1 MLLSS
6 QTRRLR
12 EDAIA
17 PVNLSAAP
25 FNLDD
30 EAIAWV
36 NTTRDSYTP
45 RDKLAQLFVLLARG
59 TPAEVAEEVRSFKP
73 GGITR
78 IFSPDLEAEI
88 GLARDLGTLSAVPL
102 LVSADLEGSR
112 MSLPFG
118 TSVPNPLG
126 LAAVDD
132 VDSTTAISTIMAREA
147 NAVGLNWSFTPVID
161 LNIAW
166 RSAIVGTRSYGSDID
181 KVERHALAQI
191 AAFQANGVAATVKH
205 WPGEGY
211 DDRDQHLVTTVNPL
225 TMPEWEKTFGRLYRK
240 AIEAGVMSVMSAHI
254 ALPAYV
260 NALDPEA
267 GAEAFR
273 PASLSK
279 YLNEDLL
286 RRELG
291 FNGLIVSD
299 ATPMA
304 GMNDWGHRDEVLPQ
318 TVIAGC
324 DVILFT
330 DDPNGDLM
338 RLVKAIA
345 DGRLSQERVDEAVTR
360 VLGLKAALGLHKE
373 RAEPNLDAAR
383 QVIAS
388 DESRITTTG
397 VTARVP
403 TLVKDVRNILPLSP
417 AKTRRVL
424 VFSGGVILPF
434 VPHPLPL
441 SLPERL
447 AKEGFDITVFTPDLS
462 VNPRDYDLVLYL
474 FAEETLLT
482 RSRIFLDWQKLT
494 GSVFGA
500 MSRYWHDLPTLMIS
514 FGYPYYL
521 YDAPRVPAYVNAY
534 GSSEALQ
541 AAVVEAVMGRQAF
554 SGVSPVDPFV
564 GSEQGKY

>member
-1 MLLSS
+1 M
-6 QTRRLR
+6 
-12 EDAIA
+12 A
-17 PVNLSAAP
+17 PIDLAAAP
-25 FNLDD
+25 FHLDE

-36 NTTRDSYTP
+36 AATRDAFSP
-45 RDKLAQLFVLLARG
+45 RDKLAQLFVLLVRG
-59 TPAEVAEEVRSFKP
+59 TPDETAEAVRSFKP

-78 IFSPDLEAEI
+78 IYSADLEAEI
-88 GLARDLGTLSAVPL
+88 ALARDLGTLSAVPL

-132 VDSTTAISTIMAREA
+132 VDATTAIAAIMAREA
-147 NAVGLNWSFTPVID
+147 HAVGLNWSFTPVAD
-161 LNIAW
+161 LNVAW
-166 RSAIVGTRSYGSDID
+166 RSAIVGTRSYGSDVD
-181 KVERHALAQI
+181 RVERHALAQI

-225 TMPEWEKTFGRLYRK
+225 AMPEWEKSYGRLYRK
-240 AIEAGVMSVMSAHI
+240 AIAAGVLSVMSAHI
-254 ALPAYV
+254 ALPAFAL
-260 NALDPEA
+260 ALDPDA

-273 PASLSK
+273 PASLSRI
-279 YLNEDLL
+279 LNEDLL

-299 ATPMA
+299 ATAMA
-304 GMNDWGHRDEVLPQ
+304 GMGDWGPRDEILPE

-324 DVILFT
+324 DVILFS

-338 RLVKAIA
+338 RLVKAVA
-345 DGRLSQERVDEAVTR
+345 DGRLSQERVDAAVTR
-360 VLGLKAALGLHKE
+360 VLALKAALGLHQD
-373 RAEPNLDAAR
+373 RAEPSIEAAR

-388 DESRITTTG
+388 DESRITATG

-403 TLVKDVRNILPLSP
+403 TLVKDVRGLLPLSP
-417 AKTRRVL
+417 AKTKRVL

-434 VPHPLPL
+434 VPQPLPL

-447 AKEGFDITVFTPDLS
+447 EQEGFAVTVYTS
-462 VNPRDYDLVLYL
+462 GMAVSPRDFDLVLYL
-474 FAEETLLT
+474 LGEETLLT
-482 RSRIFLDWQKLT
+482 RSRIFLDWHKLT
-494 GSVFGA
+494 GSVYGA
-500 MSRYWHDLPTLMIS
+500 MRRYWHELPTLMIS

-521 YDAPRVPAYVNAY
+521 YDAPRVPAYINAY

-541 AAVVEAVMGRQAF
+541 AAVLEAIMGRQAF
-554 SGVSPVDPFV
+554 SGKSPVDPFV
-564 GSEQGKY
+564 GSDQGKY

>member
-1 MLLSS
+1 M
-6 QTRRLR
+6 
-12 EDAIA
+12 A
-17 PVNLSAAP
+17 PVDLSAAP

-30 EAIAWV
+30 AAIAWV
-36 NTTRDSYTP
+36 HATRDGLTP

-78 IFSPDLEAEI
+78 IFSPDIEAEI

-132 VDSTTAISTIMAREA
+132 VEATSAISTIMAREA
-147 NAVGLNWSFTPVID
+147 NAVGLNWSFTPVVD
-161 LNIAW
+161 LNVAW
-166 RSAIVGTRSYGSDID
+166 RSAIVGTRSYGSNID
-181 KVERHALAQI
+181 TVERHALAQI

-225 TMPEWEKTFGRLYRK
+225 SMPEWEETFGRLYRK
-240 AIEAGVMSVMSAHI
+240 AIAAGVMSVMSAHI
-254 ALPAYV
+254 ALPAFV
-260 NALDPEA
+260 RALDPDA
-267 GAEAFR
+267 GAEAYR
-273 PASLSK
+273 PASLSS

-318 TVIAGC
+318 TIIAGC

-330 DDPNGDLM
+330 DDANGDLM

-360 VLGLKAALGLHKE
+360 VLGLKAALGLHKD
-373 RAEPNLDAAR
+373 RAEPSIEQAR
-383 QVIAS
+383 QLIGS
-388 DESRITTTG
+388 DESRIVTNG

-441 SLPERL
+441 SVPERL
-447 AKEGFDITVFTPDLS
+447 EKEGFVVTIYTPDLVVS
-462 VNPRDYDLVLYL
+462 PKDYDLVLYL

-541 AAVVEAVMGRQAF
+541 AAVVEAIMGRQAF

-564 GSEQGKY
+564 GSEQGRY

>member
-1 MLLSS
+1 MA
-6 QTRRLR
+6 TI
-12 EDAIA
+12 D
-17 PVNLSAAP
+17 LSAAP

-36 NTTRDSYTP
+36 ATTRDAFTP
-45 RDKLAQLFVLLARG
+45 RDKLSQLFVLLERG
-59 TPAEVAEEVRSFKP
+59 KPAEVVENVRGFKP

-78 IFSPDLEAEI
+78 IYSDDPMAEVE
-88 GLARDLGTLSAVPL
+88 LARDLAELSAVPL

-132 VDSTTAISTIMAREA
+132 VEATTGISTIMAREA
-147 NAVGLNWSFTPVID
+147 RAVGLNWSFTPVID
-161 LNIAW
+161 INAAW

-181 KVERHALAQI
+181 RVERHALAQI

-205 WPGEGY
+205 WPGEGH

-225 TMPEWEKTFGRLYRK
+225 SMPDWEQSFGRLYRK
-240 AIEAGVMSVMSAHI
+240 AIDAGVMSVMSAHI
-254 ALPAYV
+254 ALPAFV
-260 NALDPEA
+260 RAIDPEA

-273 PASLSK
+273 PASLSRL
-279 YLNEDLL
+279 LNHDLL

-304 GMNDWGHRDEVLPQ
+304 GMGDWGPRDEVLPE
-318 TVIAGC
+318 VIVSGC
-324 DVILFT
+324 DVILFS

-338 RLVKAIA
+338 RLVKAVA

-360 VLGLKAALGLHKE
+360 VLALKAALGLHKSD
-373 RAEPNLDAAR
+373 RIIPDADSAR
-383 QVIAS
+383 TSVATEESQVIAQ
-388 DESRITTTG
+388 G

-403 TLVKDVRNILPLSP
+403 TLVKDTRNLLPLSP
-417 AKTRRVL
+417 TKHRRVL
-424 VFSGGVILPF
+424 VYSGGVVLPF
-434 VPHPLPL
+434 VPQPLPL

-447 AKEGFDITVFTPDLS
+447 SAEGFEVTLFTAGLAVS
-462 VNPRDYDLVLYL
+462 PREFDLVLYL

-482 RSRIFLDWQKLT
+482 RSRIFLDWHRLT

-500 MSRYWHDLPTLMIS
+500 MSRHWHDMPTLMVS

-541 AAVVEAVMGRQAF
+541 AAVLECLMGRAPF
-554 SGVSPVDPFV
+554 AGTNPVDPFV
-564 GSEQGKY
+564 GSEQGRY

>member
-1 MLLSS
+1 MPV
-6 QTRRLR
+6 
-12 EDAIA
+12 A
-17 PVNLSAAP
+17 PIDLSAAP
-25 FNLDD
+25 FNLDN

-36 NTTRDSYTP
+36 AATRDALTP

-59 TPAEVAEEVRSFKP
+59 TPEEVVEEVRSFKP

-78 IFSPDLEAEI
+78 IYSDDLSAEI
-88 GLARDLGTLSAVPL
+88 TLARTLGSIANLPL

-132 VDSTTAISTIMAREA
+132 LDATTAVSTIMAREA

-225 TMPEWEKTFGRLYRK
+225 SMAEWETTFGRLYRK
-240 AIEAGVMSVMSAHI
+240 AIDAGVMSVMSAHI
-254 ALPAYV
+254 ALPAYAL
-260 NALDPEA
+260 ALDPDA
-267 GAEAFR
+267 GAEAYR
-273 PASLSK
+273 PASLSRI
-279 YLNEDLL
+279 LNQDLL

-304 GMNDWGHRDEVLPQ
+304 GMGDWGPRDAVLPE
-318 TVIAGC
+318 VIIAGC

-330 DDPNGDLM
+330 DDANGDLM
-338 RLVKAIA
+338 RLVKAVA

-360 VLGLKAALGLHKE
+360 VLALKAALGLHKDP
-373 RAEPNLDAAR
+373 AEPNLDSAQRVVAT
-383 QVIAS
+383 
-388 DESRITTTG
+388 EENRIVVNG

-403 TLVKDVRNILPLSP
+403 TLVKDIKSLLPLSP
-417 AKTRRVL
+417 KRHNRVL

-434 VPHPLPL
+434 VPHPVPL

-447 AKEGFDITVFTPDLS
+447 EKEGFAVTVYQPGMDVSPKDF
-462 VNPRDYDLVLYL
+462 DLVLYL
-474 FAEETLLT
+474 FAEETTLT
-482 RSRIFLDWQKLT
+482 RSRIFLDWTKLT

-500 MSRYWHDLPTLMIS
+500 MTRYWHDIPSLMIS

-521 YDAPRVPAYVNAY
+521 YDAPRVPAYINAY

-541 AAVVEAVMGRQAF
+541 AAVVEAIMGRTAF
-554 SGVSPVDPFV
+554 AGTNPVDPFV
-564 GSEQGKY
+564 GSDQARY

>member
-1 MLLSS
+1 M
-6 QTRRLR
+6 
-12 EDAIA
+12 A
-17 PVNLSAAP
+17 PIDLSAAP

-30 EAIAWV
+30 EAMAWV
-36 NTTRDSYTP
+36 AATRDAFTP
-45 RDKLAQLFVLLARG
+45 RDKLSQLFVLLARG
-59 TPAEVAEEVRSFKP
+59 TPAEVAEEVRTFRP

-78 IFSPDLEAEI
+78 IYTDDLEAEI
-88 GLARDLGTLSAVPL
+88 ELARDLGTLSAVPL

-132 VDSTTAISTIMAREA
+132 VEATTAISNIMAREA
-147 NAVGLNWSFTPVID
+147 QAVGLNWSFTPVID
-161 LNIAW
+161 INAAW
-166 RSAIVGTRSYGSDID
+166 RSAIVGTRSYGSDME

-225 TMPEWEKTFGRLYRK
+225 SMPEWEASFGRLYRQ
-240 AIEAGVMSVMSAHI
+240 AIAAGVMSVMSAHI
-254 ALPAYV
+254 ALPAF
-260 NALDPEA
+260 ARAIDPDA
-267 GAEAFR
+267 GAEAYR

-279 YLNEDLL
+279 LLNQDLL

-304 GMNDWGHRDEVLPQ
+304 GMGDWGPRDEVLPE
-318 TVIAGC
+318 VIISGC
-324 DVILFT
+324 DVILFS

-360 VLGLKAALGLHKE
+360 VLALKAALGLHKAD
-373 RAEPNLDAAR
+373 RAEPNLDVAR
-383 QVIAS
+383 STVATE
-388 DESRITTTG
+388 ESRLVAQG
-397 VTARVP
+397 VAARVP
-403 TLVKDVRNILPLSP
+403 TLVKDTKNLLPLSP
-417 AKTRRVL
+417 DKYKRVL
-424 VFSGGVILPF
+424 VYSGGVILPF

-447 AKEGFDITVFTPDLS
+447 QKEGFEVTVYSPGMEVD
-462 VNPRDYDLVLYL
+462 PRNFDLVLYL

-482 RSRIFLDWQKLT
+482 RSRIFLDWTRLT
-494 GSVFGA
+494 SSVFGA
-500 MSRYWHDLPTLMIS
+500 MHRHWHDLPTVMVS

-521 YDAPRVPAYVNAY
+521 YDAPRVPAYVNVY
-534 GSSEALQ
+534 GSSESLQ
-541 AAVVEAVMGRQAF
+541 AAALECLMGRQAF
-554 SGVSPVDPFV
+554 AGTSPVDPFV

>member
-1 MLLSS
+1 MAHI
-6 QTRRLR
+6 
-12 EDAIA
+12 D
-17 PVNLSAAP
+17 LSAAP

-30 EAIAWV
+30 DAIAWV
-36 NTTRDSYTP
+36 HTVHEGLTP
-45 RDKLAQLFVLLARG
+45 RDKLAQLFVLLERG
-59 TPAEVAEEVRSFKP
+59 APGEVEDEVRSFRP

-78 IFSPDLEAEI
+78 IYSDDLNAEI
-88 GLARDLGTLSAVPL
+88 ALARSLGTISPIPL

-118 TSVPNPLG
+118 TNVPNPLG

-132 VDSTTAISTIMAREA
+132 VEATTAISTIMAQEA
-147 NAVGLNWSFTPVID
+147 HAVGLNWSFTPVID
-161 LNIAW
+161 INAAW

-181 KVERHALAQI
+181 TVERHALAQI
-191 AAFQANGVAATVKH
+191 AAFQANGVAATAKH

-225 TMPEWEKTFGRLYRK
+225 GMNEWDASFGRLYRK
-240 AIEAGVMSVMSAHI
+240 AIEAGVLSIMSAHI
-254 ALPAYV
+254 ALPAFV
-260 NALDPEA
+260 RALEPDA

-273 PASLSK
+273 PASISK
-279 YLNEDLL
+279 ILNQDLL

-304 GMNDWGHRDEVLPQ
+304 GLGDWGPRDEVLPELI
-318 TVIAGC
+318 IAGC

-338 RLVKAIA
+338 RLVKAVA
-345 DGRLSQERVDEAVTR
+345 DGRLTQERVDEAVTR

-373 RAEPNLDAAR
+373 RVEPNIDDARRVVATEQNR
-383 QVIAS
+383 QVAR
-388 DESRITTTG
+388 E

-403 TLVKDVRNILPLSP
+403 TLVKDVRGLLPLSP
-417 AKTRRVL
+417 TRHKRVL
-424 VFSGGVILPF
+424 VYSGGVINPF

-447 AKEGFDITVFTPDLS
+447 EREGFEVTMHSPEIAVDAKDF
-462 VNPRDYDLVLYL
+462 DLVLYL
-474 FAEETLLT
+474 FAEETILT
-482 RSRIFLDWQKLT
+482 RGRIFLDWHKLT

-500 MSRYWHDLPTLMIS
+500 MKRHWHDIPTLMIS

-521 YDAPRVPAYVNAY
+521 HDAPRVPAYVNAY
-534 GSSEALQ
+534 GSSEEMQ
-541 AAVVEAVMGRQAF
+541 AAVVEALLGRAPF
-554 SGVSPVDPFV
+554 AGKSPVDPFV

>member
-1 MLLSS
+1 MA
-6 QTRRLR
+6 QI
-12 EDAIA
+12 D
-17 PVNLSAAP
+17 LSAAP

-36 NTTRDSYTP
+36 AATRDAFTP
-45 RDKLAQLFVLLARG
+45 RDKLSQLFVLLERG
-59 TPAEVAEEVRSFKP
+59 APGEVADNVRSFKP

-78 IFSPDLEAEI
+78 IYSDDLRAEI
-88 GLARDLGTLSAVPL
+88 ELARDLGTLSAVPL

-132 VDSTTAISTIMAREA
+132 VEATTTISTIMAREA
-147 NAVGLNWSFTPVID
+147 QAVGLNWSFTPVID
-161 LNIAW
+161 INAAW

-225 TMPEWEKTFGRLYRK
+225 SMPHWEQSFGRLYRK

-260 NALDPEA
+260 LAIDPDA
-267 GAEAFR
+267 GAEAYR
-273 PASLSK
+273 PASLSRL
-279 YLNEDLL
+279 LNQDLL

-304 GMNDWGHRDEVLPQ
+304 GMGDWGPRDEVLPE
-318 TVIAGC
+318 VIISGC
-324 DVILFT
+324 DVILFS

-338 RLVKAIA
+338 RLVKAVA
-345 DGRLSQERVDEAVTR
+345 DGRLTQERVDEAVTR
-360 VLGLKAALGLHKE
+360 ILALKAALGLHKAD
-373 RAEPNLDAAR
+373 RPEPNLDRA
-383 QVIAS
+383 Q
-388 DESRITTTG
+388 G
-397 VTARVP
+397 VVATEHNRLVAHGVAARVP
-403 TLVKDVRNILPLSP
+403 TLVKDTRSLLPLSP
-417 AKTRRVL
+417 GKYRRVL
-424 VFSGGVILPF
+424 VYSDGVVLPF

-447 AKEGFDITVFTPDLS
+447 EKEGFEVTLYAPGMDVSPKTF
-462 VNPRDYDLVLYL
+462 DLVLYL

-482 RSRIFLDWQKLT
+482 RSRIFLDWHKLT

-500 MSRYWHDLPTLMIS
+500 MSRFWHDIPTVMVS

-521 YDAPRVPAYVNAY
+521 YDAPRVPTYVNAY
-534 GSSEALQ
+534 GSSEAMQ
-541 AAVVEAVMGRQAF
+541 EAVLECLMGRSGF
-554 SGVSPVDPFV
+554 SGTSPVDPFV

>member
-1 MLLSS
+1 L
-6 QTRRLR
+6 
-12 EDAIA
+12 A
-17 PVNLSAAP
+17 PIDLSAAP

-30 EAIAWV
+30 EAMAWV
-36 NTTRDSYTP
+36 AATRDAFTP
-45 RDKLAQLFVLLARG
+45 RDKLSQLFVLLERG
-59 TPAEVAEEVRSFKP
+59 SPAEAAESVRTFRP

-78 IFSPDLEAEI
+78 IYTDDLNAEI
-88 GLARDLGTLSAVPL
+88 ELARDLGTLSAVPL

-132 VDSTTAISTIMAREA
+132 VEATTAISTIMAREA
-147 NAVGLNWSFTPVID
+147 HAVGLNWSFTPVID
-161 LNIAW
+161 INAAW
-166 RSAIVGTRSYGSDID
+166 RSAIVGTRSYGSDMD

-225 TMPEWEKTFGRLYRK
+225 SMPEWEQSFGRLYRK
-240 AIEAGVMSVMSAHI
+240 AIASGVMSVMSAHI
-254 ALPAYV
+254 ALPAFV
-260 NALDPEA
+260 RAIDPDA
-267 GAEAFR
+267 GAEAYR

-279 YLNEDLL
+279 LLNQDLL

-304 GMNDWGHRDEVLPQ
+304 GMGDWGPRDEVLPE
-318 TVIAGC
+318 VIISGC
-324 DVILFT
+324 DVILFS

-338 RLVKAIA
+338 RLVKAVA
-345 DGRLSQERVDEAVTR
+345 DGRLSQERVDDAVTR
-360 VLGLKAALGLHKE
+360 VLALKAALGLHKAD
-373 RAEPNLDAAR
+373 RPEPNLDAAR
-383 QVIAS
+383 GVVGTEENRLIAQ
-388 DESRITTTG
+388 G

-403 TLVKDVRNILPLSP
+403 TLVKDTKNLLPLSP
-417 AKTRRVL
+417 AKTKRVL

-447 AKEGFDITVFTPDLS
+447 ANEGFEVTVYEAGMEVS
-462 VNPRDYDLVLYL
+462 PRNFDLVLYL
-474 FAEETLLT
+474 FAEETVLT
-482 RSRIFLDWQKLT
+482 RSRIFLDWTKLT

-500 MSRYWHDLPTLMIS
+500 MHRLWHDVPTVMVS

-521 YDAPRVPAYVNAY
+521 YDAPRVPAYVNVY
-534 GSSEALQ
+534 GSSESLQ
-541 AAVVEAVMGRQAF
+541 AAALECLMGRQAF
-554 SGVSPVDPFV
+554 AGQSPVDPFV

>member
-1 MLLSS
+1 M
-6 QTRRLR
+6 
-12 EDAIA
+12 A
-17 PVNLSAAP
+17 PIDLAAAP
-25 FNLDD
+25 FHLDD
-30 EAIAWV
+30 EAVAWV
-36 NTTRDSYTP
+36 NTTRDAFSP
-45 RDKLAQLFVLLARG
+45 RDKLAQLFVLLERG
-59 TPAEVAEEVRSFKP
+59 TPEEAAEGVRGFKP

-78 IFSPDLEAEI
+78 IYSADLDAEI
-88 GLARDLGTLSAVPL
+88 ALARDLGTLSAVPL

-132 VDSTTAISTIMAREA
+132 LDATTAISTIMAREA
-147 NAVGLNWSFTPVID
+147 QAVGLNWSFTPVVD

-225 TMPEWEKTFGRLYRK
+225 SMSEWEKTYGRLYRA
-240 AIEAGVMSVMSAHI
+240 AIAAGVMSVMSAHI
-254 ALPAYV
+254 ALPAFAR
-260 NALDPEA
+260 ALDPDT

-279 YLNEDLL
+279 LLNEDLL

-299 ATPMA
+299 ATAMA
-304 GMNDWGHRDEVLPQ
+304 GMGDWGPRDEILPE

-324 DVILFT
+324 DVILFS

-338 RLVKAIA
+338 RLVKAVA
-345 DGRLSQERVDEAVTR
+345 DGRLSQERVDAAVTR
-360 VLGLKAALGLHKE
+360 VLALKAALGLHKD
-373 RAEPNLDAAR
+373 RPEPSIEGAR
-383 QVIAS
+383 QIVAS
-388 DESRITTTG
+388 DESRITATG

-403 TLVKDVRNILPLSP
+403 TLVKDIRGLLPLSP
-417 AKTRRVL
+417 EKTKRVL

-434 VPHPLPL
+434 VPQPLPL
-441 SLPERL
+441 SVPERL
-447 AKEGFDITVFTPDLS
+447 EKEGFAVTVFTPGMDVS
-462 VNPRDYDLVLYL
+462 PRDFDLVLYL
-474 FAEETLLT
+474 LAEETLLT
-482 RSRIFLDWQKLT
+482 RSRIFLDWHKLT

-500 MSRYWHDLPTLMIS
+500 MHRYWHELPTLMIS
-514 FGYPYYL
+514 FGFPYYL
-521 YDAPRVPAYVNAY
+521 YDAPRVPAYINAY

-541 AAVVEAVMGRQAF
+541 AAVVEAIMGRQAF

-564 GSEQGKY
+564 GSDQGKY

>member
-1 MLLSS
+1 M
-6 QTRRLR
+6 
-12 EDAIA
+12 A

-36 NTTRDSYTP
+36 NTTRDGFSP
-45 RDKLAQLFVLLARG
+45 RDKLSQLFVLLARG
-59 TPAEVAEEVRSFKP
+59 TPEEVAEEVRSFKP

-78 IFSPDLEAEI
+78 IYSADLEAEI

-112 MSLPFG
+112 MSMPFG

-147 NAVGLNWSFTPVID
+147 NAVGLNWSFTPVVD
-161 LNIAW
+161 LNVAW

-225 TMPEWEKTFGRLYRK
+225 SMAEWENTFGRLYRK

-254 ALPAYV
+254 ALPSYV
-260 NALDPEA
+260 RALEPDA
-267 GAEAFR
+267 GAEAYR
-273 PASLSK
+273 PASLSR

-304 GMNDWGHRDEVLPQ
+304 GMNDWGNRDEVLPQ

-324 DVILFT
+324 DVVLFS

-360 VLGLKAALGLHKE
+360 VLALKAALGLHKD
-373 RAEPNLDAAR
+373 RAEPSIERAR
-383 QVIAS
+383 QVVAS
-388 DESRITTTG
+388 DESRLVTNG
-397 VTARVP
+397 VTSRVP
-403 TLVKDVRNILPLSP
+403 TLVKDIRNILPLSP
-417 AKTRRVL
+417 ARTKRVL

-441 SLPERL
+441 SVPERL
-447 AKEGFDITVFTPDLS
+447 EKEGFAVTVYTPGTPVS
-462 VNPRDYDLVLYL
+462 PKDYDLLLYL

-500 MSRYWHDLPTLMIS
+500 MSRYWHDIPTLMIS

-541 AAVVEAVMGRQAF
+541 AAVVEAIMGRQAF

-564 GSEQGKY
+564 GSDQGKY

>member
-1 MLLSS
+1 M
-6 QTRRLR
+6 
-12 EDAIA
+12 A
-17 PVNLSAAP
+17 PINLSAAP

-36 NTTRDSYTP
+36 NATRDGFSP
-45 RDKLAQLFVLLARG
+45 RDKLAQLFVLLERG

-78 IFSPDLEAEI
+78 IYSDNLADEI
-88 GLARDLGTLSAVPL
+88 ALARDLGTLSAVPL

-132 VDSTTAISTIMAREA
+132 VEATTTISTIMAREA

-161 LNIAW
+161 INAAW

-205 WPGEGY
+205 WPGEGF

-225 TMPEWEKTFGRLYRK
+225 SMPEWEKSFGRLYRK
-240 AIEAGVMSVMSAHI
+240 AIEAGVLSIMSAHI
-254 ALPAYV
+254 ALPAFAR
-260 NALDPEA
+260 ALDPEA
-267 GAEAFR
+267 GAEAYR

-279 YLNEDLL
+279 ALNLDLL

-304 GMNDWGHRDEVLPQ
+304 GMGDWGPRDETLPD
-318 TVIAGC
+318 VIISGC
-324 DVILFT
+324 DVILFS

-338 RLVKAIA
+338 RLVKAVA

-360 VLGLKAALGLHKE
+360 VLALKAALGLH
-373 RAEPNLDAAR
+373 RDRPEPSVEAAR
-383 QVIAS
+383 SVVATE
-388 DESRITTTG
+388 ESKLVAQG

-403 TLVKDVRNILPLSP
+403 TLVKDVRDLLPISP
-417 AKTRRVL
+417 DRYKRVL
-424 VFSGGVILPF
+424 VFSGGAVLPF

-441 SLPERL
+441 SVPERL
-447 AKEGFDITVFTPDLS
+447 EKEGFAVTVYEPGMTVSPKDHDL
-462 VNPRDYDLVLYL
+462 LLYL
-474 FAEETLLT
+474 LAEETLLT
-482 RSRIFLDWQKLT
+482 RSRIFLDWTKLT

-500 MSRYWHDLPTLMIS
+500 MARYWHDIPTLMIS

-521 YDAPRVPAYVNAY
+521 YDAPRVPAYVNVY

-541 AAVVEAVMGRQAF
+541 AAAVEAIMGRTAF
-554 SGVSPVDPFV
+554 SGTSPVDPFV
-564 GSEQGKY
+564 GSEQGRY

>member
-1 MLLSS
+1 M
-6 QTRRLR
+6 
-12 EDAIA
+12 AIDLYA
-17 PVNLSAAP
+17 SP
-25 FNLDD
+25 FHLDN

-36 NTTRDSYTP
+36 HTTREALMP

-59 TPAEVAEEVRSFKP
+59 EPDEVSETVRSFKP

-78 IFSPDLEAEI
+78 IYSDDLAAEI
-88 GLARDLGTLSAVPL
+88 GLVQALSEHSAIPL

-132 VDSTTAISTIMAREA
+132 VEATTAISTIMAREA

-161 LNIAW
+161 INAAW
-166 RSAIVGTRSYGSDID
+166 RSAIVGTRSFGSDVEKI
-181 KVERHALAQI
+181 ERHALAQI

-225 TMPEWEKTFGRLYRK
+225 DMAEWEESFGRPYRR

-254 ALPAYV
+254 AFPAFV
-260 NALDPEA
+260 RALDPEA

-273 PASLSK
+273 PASLSRI
-279 YLNEDLL
+279 LNQDLL
-286 RRELG
+286 RREMG

-304 GMNDWGHRDEVLPQ
+304 GMNDWGPRDEVLPEA
-318 TVIAGC
+318 VIAGC
-324 DVILFT
+324 DVILFS
-330 DDPNGDLM
+330 DDPNADLM
-338 RLVKAIA
+338 RLVKAVA

-360 VLGLKAALGLHKE
+360 VLALKAALGLHKVE
-373 RAEPNLDAAR
+373 RPQVSLAAA
-383 QVIAS
+383 QAVVGS
-388 DESRITTTG
+388 QESAIVARG

-403 TLVKDVRNILPLSP
+403 TLVKDVRGIVPLSLD
-417 AKTRRVL
+417 KHRRVL
-424 VFSGGVILPF
+424 VFSGGVVLPF
-434 VPHPLPL
+434 VPAPLPL
-441 SLPERL
+441 SVPDRL
-447 AKEGFDITVFTPDLS
+447 TAEGFEVTVYQPGMAVS
-462 VNPRDYDLVLYL
+462 PRDYDLVLYL

-482 RSRIFLDWQKLT
+482 RSRIFLDWHKLT

-500 MSRYWHDLPTLMIS
+500 MARYWHDLPTLMIS
-514 FGYPYYL
+514 FGWPYYL
-521 YDAPRVPAYVNAY
+521 HDAPRVPAYVNAY

-541 AAVVEAVMGRQAF
+541 AAVVEAILGRQEFA
-554 SGVSPVDPFV
+554 GTSPVDPFV
-564 GSEQGKY
+564 GSEQGRY